1 MINPDQVSSVNQ
13 NESLNSKIERN
24 KEFLSKTVIDLFITG
39 RCDMKC
45 PFCYGAKVPS
55 LVQTE
60 QGNQF
65 VYKPTNETID
75 LNGTSEPRPE
85 MTASEIKKVLI
96 RLKRLGV
103 YKLNI
108 GGGEPLLREDTPE
121 IIKFAKDLGFR
132 IYISTN
138 GTYTQKLWTE
148 FKEYVDVIGLSLD
161 GSINEKNVMMGRK
174 DKAIDRIIGFLNFL
188 KDQTY
193 QHEIKIGT
201 VVSKVNID
209 DIENIGNLL
218 LKNPNI
224 VKPDVWRL
232 YQFESIGEGLENKNN
247 YHITD
252 EEYSQVV
259 AMVNEK
265 FPDESISY
273 RSNSDHN
280 NSYLFVSP
288 DGMLQTV
295 DTQHNSILDI
305 KNANTEAIFSTLISR
320 DETVNRTTENR
331 EWAFEKSKEGYEL

>member
-121 IIKFAKDLGFR
+121 IIKFAKYFNKR
-132 IYISTN
+132 YIYA
-138 GTYTQKLWTE
+138 K
-148 FKEYVDVIGLSLD
+148 
-161 GSINEKNVMMGRK
+161 
-174 DKAIDRIIGFLNFL
+174 
-188 KDQTY
+188 
-193 QHEIKIGT
+193 
-201 VVSKVNID
+201 
-209 DIENIGNLL
+209 
-218 LKNPNI
+218 
-224 VKPDVWRL
+224 
-232 YQFESIGEGLENKNN
+232 
-247 YHITD
+247 
-252 EEYSQVV
+252 
-259 AMVNEK
+259 
-265 FPDESISY
+265 
-273 RSNSDHN
+273 
-280 NSYLFVSP
+280 
-288 DGMLQTV
+288 TV
-295 DTQHNSILDI
+295 D
-305 KNANTEAIFSTLISR
+305 
-320 DETVNRTTENR
+320 
-331 EWAFEKSKEGYEL
+331 

>member
-1 MINPDQVSSVNQ
+1 
-13 NESLNSKIERN
+13 
-24 KEFLSKTVIDLFITG
+24 
-39 RCDMKC
+39 
-45 PFCYGAKVPS
+45 
-55 LVQTE
+55 
-60 QGNQF
+60 
-65 VYKPTNETID
+65 
-75 LNGTSEPRPE
+75 
-85 MTASEIKKVLI
+85 
-96 RLKRLGV
+96 
-103 YKLNI
+103 
-108 GGGEPLLREDTPE
+108 
-121 IIKFAKDLGFR
+121 
-132 IYISTN
+132 
-138 GTYTQKLWTE
+138 
-148 FKEYVDVIGLSLD
+148 
-161 GSINEKNVMMGRK
+161 MMGRK